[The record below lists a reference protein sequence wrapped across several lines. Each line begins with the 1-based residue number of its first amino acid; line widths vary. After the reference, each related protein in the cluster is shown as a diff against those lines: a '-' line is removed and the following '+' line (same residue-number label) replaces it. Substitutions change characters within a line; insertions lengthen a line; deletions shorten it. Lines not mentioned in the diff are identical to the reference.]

1 MMMRGPSK
9 DLSNDCE
16 EPRNEEPDMPATIV
30 RAGDREP
37 LNVLGMP
44 LRFLCDS
51 RETGDRWSLFDE
63 DIPLGMGPPPHRHD
77 WDEAYYV
84 LHGDID
90 FEIDGEPVRISGG
103 DFARLPANT
112 VHGFKGASPTGARVL
127 IFAQPGHSSEFFEQ
141 LNDEVRKLPED
152 LKKLPDIASRHG
164 IEMMPEPVT
173 AT

>member
-1 MMMRGPSK
+1 
-9 DLSNDCE
+9 
-16 EPRNEEPDMPATIV
+16 MPATVV
-30 RAGDREP
+30 RAAEREK

-51 RETGDRWSLFDE
+51 RETGERWSLFDE

-84 LHGDID
+84 LDGEVD
-90 FEIDGEPVRISGG
+90 FEIDGEAVTIRAG

-112 VHGFKGASPTGARVL
+112 IHGFKGASAAGARVL

-141 LNDEVRKLPED
+141 LNDEVRNLPED
-152 LKKLPDIASRHG
+152 LHKLPEIASRHG
-164 IEMMPEPVT
+164 IEMMPAPVT
-173 AT
+173 AS

>member
-1 MMMRGPSK
+1 
-9 DLSNDCE
+9 
-16 EPRNEEPDMPATIV
+16 MPATVV
-30 RAGDREP
+30 RAAEREK

-51 RETGDRWSLFDE
+51 RETGERWSLFDE

-84 LHGDID
+84 LDGEVD
-90 FEIDGEPVRISGG
+90 FEIDGEAVTIRAG

-112 VHGFKGASPTGARVL
+112 IHGFKGASAAGARVL

-141 LNDEVRKLPED
+141 LNDEVRNLPED
-152 LKKLPDIASRHG
+152 LHKLPEIASRHG
-164 IEMMPEPVT
+164 IEMMPAPV
-173 AT
+173 AAS